1 MASNVDY
8 YSLFGCQF
16 NNISLYLKYSYPLT
30 YQFYFQMYKNI
41 CKEVCYRIVYNSR
54 RLDIQNS
61 LVKEPVHDIKQY
73 QNINQCV
80 VFFIQIVLRKKKKK
94 SAEIKSSILSDIV
107 DIFWCKLLISLS
119 MGIGNKQFVVCEYA
133 LNSSVLEDAGYKN
146 NIQTNTW
153 KGTCIT
159 WKGTC
164 IRIATLGVEVEYL
177 TGDTLIHFFLKFFS
191 CLNHLKN

>member
-1 MASNVDY
+1 MASNIDY

-16 NNISLYLKYSYPLT
+16 NNISLYLKYAYPLT
-30 YQFYFQMYKNI
+30 YQFYFQMFIHVYKNI
-41 CKEVCYRIVYNSR
+41 CKEVCYRIAYNSR

-80 VFFIQIVLRKKKKK
+80 VFFIQIVLGKKKKK

-119 MGIGNKQFVVCEYA
+119 MWIGNKQFVVCEYA

-153 KGTCIT
+153 KGTCIRI
-159 WKGTC
+159 GTL
-164 IRIATLGVEVEYL
+164 RVEVEYL
-177 TGDTLIHFFLKFFS
+177 TGDTLINFFLKFFS